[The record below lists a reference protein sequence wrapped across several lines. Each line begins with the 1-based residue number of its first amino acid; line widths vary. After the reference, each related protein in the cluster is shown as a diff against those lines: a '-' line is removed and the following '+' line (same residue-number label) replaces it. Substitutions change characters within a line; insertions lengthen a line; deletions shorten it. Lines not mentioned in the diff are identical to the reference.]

1 MIARNGVTVWL
12 VGVGSACVVGVV
24 MLLVTDKRTTTPW
37 WASALALSS
46 GWVAAVIA
54 AGDQRWGRTAAPA
67 GALNITAL
75 VHALAVGWTLPAVA
89 LVVAACLVS
98 AAHVWRQ
105 AQRA

>member
-1 MIARNGVTVWL
+1 MAARNGVSLWL
-12 VGVGSACVVGVV
+12 VGVGTTCLVGLVL
-24 MLLVTDKRTTTPW
+24 LLVTEGRPDEKW
-37 WASALALSS
+37 WVSALALSS
-46 GWVAAVIA
+46 GWVAAAMA